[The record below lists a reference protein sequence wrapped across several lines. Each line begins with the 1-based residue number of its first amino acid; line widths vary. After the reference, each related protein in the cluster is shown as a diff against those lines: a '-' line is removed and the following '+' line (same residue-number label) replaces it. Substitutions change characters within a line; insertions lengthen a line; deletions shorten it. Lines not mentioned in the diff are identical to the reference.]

1 MKKFILFFLLTIS
14 VSLASYA
21 QPDSN
26 VKTEPGKC
34 YAKCLTPAKYE
45 TVEVPVI
52 TRAASSNVNITPATF
67 KDESEQILSQE
78 GRKVFTA
85 TAAKFET
92 ANNNLLV
99 KEGYTVLKVIP
110 ATFETVTEKIL
121 VKEGY
126 KVTKVIPA
134 TYKTETFQ
142 KMVKPGYTTYVKKPA
157 KYKTETET
165 IETSPA
171 STKWVKKRS
180 GDNCLSADPD
190 DCMIWCLVE
199 VPATYKTV
207 QKQVKVGCD
216 DGWTLK
222 GDDCVKANKVDPVY
236 KTYTKKVIDT
246 PARVEYTDVP
256 PKYETRTYQKVAT
269 PARVEEQKIAPVY
282 KDYAYQKLTA
292 QAGATESTVPEKYVT
307 RTFKSLAS
315 DASVTDTPVAEKVI
329 KVSTTKI
336 VSEGGFAEWKEVNCG
351 LVKTYSPLP
360 ITWNLGSA
368 TLTAEA
374 KRIIDNRL
382 YPILKQGFSVELA
395 SHTDSRGSDSFNLNL
410 SERRA
415 KAVKQYLISRGISSD
430 QMMAKGYGETRL
442 TNNCSNGVKCSEA
455 QHRAN
460 RRTEFKVLK

>member
-1 MKKFILFFLLTIS
+1 MKKFILFLFFTVSIS
-14 VSLASYA
+14 VASYA
-21 QPDSN
+21 QPGAN
-26 VKTEPGKC
+26 LNAEPGKC
-34 YAKCLTPAKYE
+34 YAKCLKPAKYE
-45 TVEVPVI
+45 TVSVPVV
-52 TRAASSNVNITPATF
+52 TRQASSNAIITPATF

-85 TAAKFET
+85 TSAKFEK
-92 ANNNLLV
+92 ANNNLLA

-110 ATFETVTEKIL
+110 ATFETVTEQIL

-142 KMVKPGYTTYVKKPA
+142 KMVKPGYTTYTKKPA

-216 DGWTLK
+216 DGWTMR
-222 GDDCVKANKVDPVY
+222 GDDCVKENKVDPVY
-236 KTYTKKVIDT
+236 KTYTKKIIDT

-282 KDYAYQKLTA
+282 KDYAYQKLTTD
-292 QAGATESTVPEKYVT
+292 AGATESTVPEKYVT
-307 RTFKSLAS
+307 RQFKSLAS
-315 DASVTDTPVAEKVI
+315 DASISETPVAEKVI
-329 KVSTTKI
+329 NVNKTNLVN
-336 VSEGGFAEWKEVNCG
+336 EGGFAEWKEVSCE
-351 LVKTYSPLP
+351 LVTYSPLP
-360 ITWNLGSA
+360 INWNLGSA
-368 TLTAEA
+368 TLTASA
-374 KRIIDNRL
+374 KRIIDERL
-382 YPILKQGFSVELA
+382 YPILKQGFTVELA
-395 SHTDSRGSDSFNLNL
+395 SHTDSRGSDSFNLDL

-415 KAVKQYLISRGISSD
+415 KAVKKYLVSKGISSD
-430 QMMAKGYGETRL
+430 QMIARGYGETRL
-442 TNNCSNGVKCSEA
+442 TNRCSNGVNCSDAE
-455 QHRAN
+455 HRAN